1 MEPAAVFACVGRAGR
16 VLRVVP
22 GSDQPPDLPFA
33 APGAPGWSRAD
44 AAVLAWHGERFGLA
58 DGDTP
63 VLGGMAA
70 AEPYRLEVDVGDADI
85 LGFGAATGED
95 QVTAAAAPGSG
106 VKLSTGAIAG
116 IAVGGAAGV
125 ALIAAVVVVLVRR
138 R

>member
-1 MEPAAVFACVGRAGR
+1 MGSEVPQEEDGMDFGAVAYGSAHPHIVEHGSLLPGRSRYLCFFIHRHLSFRLAETEALGE
-16 VLRVVP
+16 VV
-22 GSDQPPDLPFA
+22 
-33 APGAPGWSRAD
+33 
-44 AAVLAWHGERFGLA
+44 
-58 DGDTP
+58 
-63 VLGGMAA
+63 
-70 AEPYRLEVDVGDADI
+70 Y
-85 LGFGAATGED
+85 GAATGED